1 MNDLKLQA
9 YAHCVSLFELLSNN
23 EHVLWELSFSGDWEA
38 WNTDFRV
45 TFIAELKSE
54 ISSY

>member
-9 YAHCVSLFELLSNN
+9 YVHYVSLFELLSNN
-23 EHVLWELSFSGDWEA
+23 EHVLWELSFSGDREA